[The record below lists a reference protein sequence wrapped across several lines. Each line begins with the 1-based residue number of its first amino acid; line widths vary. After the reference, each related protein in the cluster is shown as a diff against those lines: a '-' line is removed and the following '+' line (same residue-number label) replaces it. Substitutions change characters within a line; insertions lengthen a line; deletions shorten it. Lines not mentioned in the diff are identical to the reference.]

1 MVNAG
6 MKDTAA
12 ATRQRKGVCI
22 MDAVKF
28 FLAAVCGVMMTGSV
42 LAGPHGPPPPRH
54 HGGSDG
60 VVLAT
65 QIVDLVKSV
74 IAPPTVV
81 VRETAPVVVQQ
92 PAVVYEQPPVIYPQ
106 TTVIYSQPAPVVVR
120 PAPYRPGPRHHP
132 GPPPPPHRGRR

>member
-1 MVNAG
+1 MN
-6 MKDTAA
+6 
-12 ATRQRKGVCI
+12 
-22 MDAVKF
+22 AVKF
-28 FLAAVCGVMMTGSV
+28 FLAAVCGVLVTGS
-42 LAGPHGPPPPRH
+42 LMAGPHGPPPRH

-92 PAVVYEQPPVIYPQ
+92 PAVVQQ
-106 TTVIYSQPAPVVVR
+106 PVVVQCLSGNRVHILRFR
-120 PAPYRPGPRHHP
+120 PLGAQVKVAFLSRQPAAHQQRGHQQEQILLDFFHFHHQFI
-132 GPPPPPHRGRR
+132 G

>member
-1 MVNAG
+1 MMN
-6 MKDTAA
+6 
-12 ATRQRKGVCI
+12 
-22 MDAVKF
+22 AVKF
-28 FLAAVCGVMMTGSV
+28 FLAAVCGVLVTGS
-42 LAGPHGPPPPRH
+42 LMAGPHGPPPRH

-92 PAVVYEQPPVIYPQ
+92 PAVVQQPVVVQQPTVVYEQPPVIYPQ
-106 TTVIYSQPAPVVVR
+106 TTVIYTQPSTVVVR
-120 PAPYRPGPRHHP
+120 PGPYNRGPRHRP

>member
-1 MVNAG
+1 MGKAG
-6 MKDTAA
+6 VRDTIAI
-12 ATRQRKGVCI
+12 TKRRKGVCI

-28 FLAAVCGVMMTGSV
+28 LLMAACGVMMTGSV

-92 PAVVYEQPPVIYPQ
+92 PAVVYEQPPVVYP
-106 TTVIYSQPAPVVVR
+106 
-120 PAPYRPGPRHHP
+120 RPGPRHHP